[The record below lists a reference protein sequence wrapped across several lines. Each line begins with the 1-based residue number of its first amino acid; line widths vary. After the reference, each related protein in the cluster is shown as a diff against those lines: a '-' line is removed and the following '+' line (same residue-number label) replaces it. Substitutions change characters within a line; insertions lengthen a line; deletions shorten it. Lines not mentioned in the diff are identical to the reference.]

1 MATIASL
8 TLKRALRMHGPVGV
22 VLQEVRREPLKRI
35 GGPLDAQLGQSLCQ
49 NGDKA
54 ALAFQIQLCLSW
66 RHWGGRRHYLP
77 NIPCA
82 CVSSGFWRKG
92 GARRLLR
99 KLVKQW
105 SLQLAGA
112 LCSVCTAKQVSRKF
126 TRFTG
131 YFNCIFCQL
140 GLNSCDM

>member
-35 GGPLDAQLGQSLCQ
+35 GWPLDAQLGQSLCQ
-49 NGDKA
+49 NGDKT

-82 CVSSGFWRKG
+82 CVSSGFWRKEERG
-92 GARRLLR
+92 GCCASLSSSGRSNLLELFAQQN
-99 KLVKQW
+99 K
-105 SLQLAGA
+105 
-112 LCSVCTAKQVSRKF
+112 
-126 TRFTG
+126 
-131 YFNCIFCQL
+131 
-140 GLNSCDM
+140 